1 MGKKVL
7 QAGNL
12 VAVGAV
18 VGYVI
23 CLFLPLHKAYYTS
36 LGGLIRVVD
45 VTTYSLTAYY
55 GWHSSAACWFAR
67 KLRGGGEEECNDD
80 GHASVW
86 LQDTQASL
94 CTDVSDAIIMSA
106 CSGYGTAYAIGMC
119 MFLIVLL
126 NIIAQGITFW
136 LIQQYMHKPKKQY
149 REVAFFLDL
158 IGCILMLICV
168 ITYVLA
174 ITRLSAITTPAEIVI
189 GTSNGVGASYGYW
202 FLYFFILV
210 QVVSVVLLASGSNS
224 QEAREAELR
233 EQRKFMAEMQM
244 FDQFHGD
251 RDGQHQL
258 RWAWRFSAAIK
269 LAVASSA
276 LGQSTGD
283 AARHAAGVWRAS
295 ADAHHDTALPYA
307 SPNGRPADGR
317 SCGAVLLSRPK
328 FQVSGPAGKRVWQ
341 NGGFLQGFRV

>member
-244 FDQFHGD
+244 FDQATEMVNTNFGGHGV
-251 RDGQHQL
+251 
-258 RWAWRFSAAIK
+258 SAPP
-269 LAVASSA
+269 SNW
-276 LGQSTGD
+276 QSPPAHWGNQPAMQPGMQPVYGGHPPMPTMTQPYPMHPQMGGPQMGG
-283 AARHAAGVWRAS
+283 HAG
-295 ADAHHDTALPYA
+295 PY
-307 SPNGRPADGR
+307 
-317 SCGAVLLSRPK
+317 
-328 FQVSGPAGKRVWQ
+328 F
-341 NGGFLQGFRV
+341 